1 MGFEIKRVAV
11 LGSGVMGQGIAAHL
25 ANAGIPS
32 LLFDLTAEGDDPR
45 AVARANIK
53 NAAKLKPAAFFTPEL
68 AELIT
73 PCHFDM
79 IGGDHD
85 SDDSAL
91 LASCDW
97 IIEVVVE
104 RLDIKRGTFAWV
116 EKFRREGSLVSS
128 NTSGISL
135 AAMSEG
141 MSEELKA
148 HFVVTHFFNPV
159 RYMRLL
165 EIVSGPDTDEAAVEA
180 LVDFCERKLGKGV
193 VYAKDTPNFIANRIG
208 TFGIGSVSRHMERLG
223 MSIEEVD
230 TVFGPVMGRPK
241 LGVFGLGDLVGLDTL
256 VHVLANVYENCPD
269 DERREDFKP
278 APWLLRMVEE
288 GALGNK
294 TKKGFYQRTR
304 QRDAKGRRITLAR
317 NLETG
322 EYAPRSFP
330 KFKSVS
336 KAKSKLKINPLTAV
350 KALLAGDDKAA
361 EIAWAV
367 TADSLIYTANRV
379 PEIADDIVN
388 VDRAMRWGFNWDTG
402 PFEAW
407 DILGVAETVARME
420 AEGREVTPWV
430 KAMLAA
436 GRERFYARNEAGALT
451 YWDPAT
457 EGAKLVPQRESW
469 ITFSGIRASGGQV
482 AKNTDAELLDL
493 GDGVLCL
500 SLTNPAEM
508 NALNQNLFSMYDRAL
523 TELEEGKWEALV
535 IGAQNHPSGTFRP
548 SVGPNGNAF
557 CAGANLMMVGMMA
570 AQGQWDQLEATVKG
584 MQDLL
589 MRAQYCPR
597 PVVTAPFGLAL
608 GGGLELSMQAAA
620 CQTTGEVYMGLVEAG
635 MGLLPAGGGCKEML
649 KRYLGDI
656 PRPVAEAFN
665 YDPNAFIQT
674 IILNMLSPEGV
685 STSAEIA
692 REKRYIRPTDRVS
705 LDADALIYDAKRLA
719 LGLVAGGYEPPKKSK
734 FKLPGPSGRSA
745 IELQLY
751 QFQQGGFAS
760 AHDALVGKKIAH
772 VLTGGDIPTN
782 TWVDEQH
789 ILDLEREGF
798 VSLCGEP
805 KTQERIQVFLTTG
818 KLHRN

>member
-11 LGSGVMGQGIAAHL
+11 LGAGVMGQGIAAHL

-32 LLFDLTAEGDDPR
+32 LLFDLTTKEGDPR
-45 AVARANIK
+45 AVARAAIK
-53 NAAKLKPAAFFTPEL
+53 NATKLKPAAFFTSQ
-68 AELIT
+68 ASKLIT

-85 SDDSAL
+85 SDDSKL

-104 RLDIKRGTFAWV
+104 RLDIKRSTFKWV
-116 EKFRREGSLVSS
+116 ADHRSETSLVSS

-135 AAMSEG
+135 ADMAAEMPEG
-141 MSEELKA
+141 MKKNFSI
-148 HFVVTHFFNPV
+148 THFFNPV

-165 EIVSGPDTDEAAVEA
+165 EIVSNEDSDPAAVKVLA
-180 LVDFCERKLGKGV
+180 DFVENKMGKGV
-193 VYAKDTPNFIANRIG
+193 VYAKDTPNFIGNRIG
-208 TFGIGSVSRHMERLG
+208 TFGIGSVARHMDRLG
-223 MSIEEVD
+223 LTIEEVD
-230 TVFGPVMGRPK
+230 SVFGPAMGRPK

-256 VHVLANVYENCPD
+256 THVLRNVYDNATE
-269 DERREDFKP
+269 DERREDFNPP
-278 APWLLRMVEE
+278 AWLLKMVEE
-288 GALGNK
+288 GAVGNK
-294 TKKGFYQRTR
+294 ARKGFYQRTK
-304 QRDAKGRRITLAR
+304 QKDAKGRRITLAR

-322 EYAPRSFP
+322 EYAPKAFP
-330 KFKSVS
+330 KFDSVK
-336 KAKSKLKINPLTAV
+336 KAKAKAKTNVAAATKI
-350 KALLAGDDKAA
+350 LLAGDDKGS

-402 PFEAW
+402 PFEGW
-407 DILGVAETVARME
+407 DQLGVAETVARME
-420 AEGREVTPWV
+420 AEGRTVTPWV
-430 KAMLAA
+430 KDMLAA
-436 GRERFYARNEAGALT
+436 GRESFYGRNDAGART
-451 YWDPAT
+451 YWDPT
-457 EGAKLVPQRESW
+457 SGAAKVVAGNASWLYFSDLRAQNKLVE
-469 ITFSGIRASGGQV
+469 
-482 AKNTDAELLDL
+482 KNADAELLDL
-493 GDGVLCL
+493 GDGVLGL
-500 SLTNPAEM
+500 SLTNPSEM
-508 NALNQNLFSMYDRAL
+508 NALNENLFGMYDKGINA
-523 TELEEGKWEALV
+523 LEEGKWEAMV
-535 IGAQNHPSGTFRP
+535 VSAQNHERGHFRP

-570 AQGQWDQLEATVKG
+570 MQGQWDALEATIKG

-589 MRAQYCPR
+589 KRAQYCSR
-597 PVVTAPFGLAL
+597 PIVTAPFGLTL
-608 GGGLELSMQAAA
+608 GGGLELAMQSAA

-649 KRYLGDI
+649 RRYLGPV
-656 PRPVAEAFN
+656 PRPVANAFN
-665 YDPNAFIQT
+665 YDPNAYVQT
-674 IILNMLSPEGV
+674 IIMNMLSPEGV
-685 STSAEIA
+685 STSSEIA
-692 REKRYIRPTDRVS
+692 REKRYIRQTDRVS
-705 LDADALIYDAKRLA
+705 LDADSMVSDAKRLA
-719 LGLVAGGYEPPKKSK
+719 LGLVAGGYEAPTPAQ

-760 AHDALVGKKIAH
+760 EHDAKVGKKIAH
-772 VLTGGDIPTN
+772 VLTGGDIPSN
-782 TWVDEQH
+782 SWVDEQD

-805 KTQERIQVFLTTG
+805 KTQERVMKFMQTG